1 MIKRYRAALALAL
14 AVLLPA
20 SGLTAAGLSAQSITL
35 RMAANVPANSPW
47 DLGLKRLAAEFD
59 RVSGG
64 RVKIVFPQSA
74 HVATESD
81 IIQKM
86 RLGVDGA
93 LLTTYGLAELYPDS
107 LALSMP
113 SFIRNDAEFDAV
125 LDAAGPLIKTKL
137 GDRYVVL
144 AISKGGWIR
153 YFSKSPIAYPEDV
166 GKLRISLDP
175 SDTKVV
181 QLMESVG
188 ARVVKGTVSDFL
200 LQINSNAV
208 DATCVSPI
216 FIASL
221 WSQLRGKIAYMSSY
235 QVAPFIGAVVFNKAS
250 WDKVPAE
257 LKPQLEQ
264 VVRDMAKKISL
275 DSAKLEAEAI
285 ASLDGIKSPPAP
297 PDSAAR
303 WADALTQRRNGIIA
317 KMFSADM
324 LDTMD
329 AALVKVRK
337 NK

>member
-1 MIKRYRAALALAL
+1 MIKRNAALALAL

-20 SGLTAAGLSAQSITL
+20 SGLSAQTLTL

-64 RVKIVFPQSA
+64 RVKIAFPQSA

-93 LLTTYGLAELYPDS
+93 LLTTYGMAELYPDS

-113 SFIRNDAEFDAV
+113 SFIRTDAEFDAV
-125 LDAAGPLIKTKL
+125 LAAVEPLIRSKL
-137 GDRYVVL
+137 ESKYVVL

-153 YFSKSPIAYPEDV
+153 YFSKKPIMYPEDV
-166 GKLRISLDP
+166 DKLRLSLDP
-175 SDTKVV
+175 SDTKVM

-235 QVAPFIGAVVFNKAS
+235 QVAPFIGVVVFNKAS
-250 WDKVPAE
+250 WEKVPPE
-257 LKPQLEQ
+257 LRPQLEQ
-264 VVRDMAKKISL
+264 VTRDMSTKISL
-275 DSAKLEAEAI
+275 DSAKLEADAI

-297 PDSAAR
+297 ADSAGR
-303 WADALTQRRNGIIA
+303 WADALAQRRGTIIA
-317 KMFSADM
+317 RMFSADI

-329 AALVKVRK
+329 AALAKARK
-337 NK
+337 AK